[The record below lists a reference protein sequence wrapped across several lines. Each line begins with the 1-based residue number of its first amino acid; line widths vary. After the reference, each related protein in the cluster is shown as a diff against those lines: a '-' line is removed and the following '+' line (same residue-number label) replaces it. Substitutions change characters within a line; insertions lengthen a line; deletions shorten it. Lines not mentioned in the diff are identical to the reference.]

1 MIIMQLTRRDETER
15 PKPIGYD
22 KKRAAEL
29 MEKYEFDVLILTS
42 PANVFYASGL
52 PVRHQAMNPILFAL
66 NNQYPTIVLVYQNG
80 EESLILWD
88 IYDRKL
94 SWIKNTKGCLTPKD
108 ALRGLKAFLK
118 KNIGEGRI
126 GVEGTFPF
134 YIHQFITE
142 KFPQVKIM
150 NADDLLLDIQLIK
163 SAEEIRRIEESTRI
177 AEKAILNM
185 IEAIKPGITDI
196 ELIKIA
202 KKTVIEEGAEGW
214 DHFTMSIGES
224 DPEAPGIGLK
234 VQQNQALRLD
244 VGAMYQ
250 GYVSDVNRMA
260 YLGEIPSD
268 LKNAIEAIIQVQ
280 NACQK
285 AIKPGIEPSAILSLA
300 EKTWHDAGRQ
310 DQFIII
316 AHSLGLKTEEYHFFD
331 PMKGGLKRK
340 FQKGNVLNM
349 EAWTL
354 MKGYGTIGNE
364 DQYIVTEDG
373 CKRIS
378 TLEMKIFQV

>member
-1 MIIMQLTRRDETER
+1 MQLTRRDETVR

-29 MEKYEFDVLILTS
+29 MEEYNFDILIITS

-66 NNQYPTIVLVYQNG
+66 ENQYPTIALIYRDG
-80 EESLILWD
+80 EESLIVWE
-88 IYDRKL
+88 IYDKKL
-94 SWIKNTKGCLTPKD
+94 SWIKNAKGCLTPKD
-108 ALRGLKAFLK
+108 ALRGLKTFLK

-126 GVEGTFPF
+126 GVESTFPF
-134 YIHQFITE
+134 YIHEFITK
-142 KFPQVKIM
+142 KFPQVKIN
-150 NADDLLLDIQLIK
+150 NADDLLLDMQLIK
-163 SAEEIRRIEESTRI
+163 TEEEIRRITESTRI
-177 AEKAILNM
+177 AEKALLNM

-202 KKTVIEEGAEGW
+202 KRTVIDEGAEGW
-214 DHFTMSIGES
+214 DHFTMSIGDS

-234 VQQNQALRLD
+234 VQQNQVLRLD

-268 LKNAIEAIIQVQ
+268 LNNAINAIIQVQ

-285 AIKPGIEPSAILSLA
+285 AIKPGADPKEILSLA
-300 EKTWHDAGRQ
+300 EKTWRDAGRQ

-331 PMKGGLKRK
+331 PMRGGLKRK
-340 FQKGNVLNM
+340 FEEGNVLNM

-354 MKGYGTIGNE
+354 LKGYGTIGNE
-364 DQYIVTEDG
+364 DQYIVTKSG
-373 CKRIS
+373 CERIS
-378 TLEMKIFQV
+378 TLEMKIFKR

>member
-1 MIIMQLTRRDETER
+1 MQLIGRDETKR

-29 MEKYEFDVLILTS
+29 MEKYGFDVLILTS

-52 PVRHQAMNPILFAL
+52 AVRHQAMNPILFAL
-66 NNQYPTIVLVYQNG
+66 ENQYPTIALIYRDG
-80 EESLILWD
+80 EESLIVWD
-88 IYDRKL
+88 IYDKKL
-94 SWIKNTKGCLTPKD
+94 SWIKDAKGCLTPKD
-108 ALRGLKAFLK
+108 ALRGLKIFLK
-118 KNIGEGRI
+118 KNLGEGAI
-126 GVEGTFPF
+126 GVESTFPF
-134 YIHQFITE
+134 YIHEFITK
-142 KFPQVKIM
+142 KFPQAKII
-150 NADDLLLDIQLIK
+150 NADDLLLDMQLIK
-163 SAEEIRRIEESTRI
+163 TEEEIRRITESTRI
-177 AEKAILNM
+177 AEKALVNM
-185 IEAIKPGITDI
+185 IEAIKPSISDI

-202 KKTVIEEGAEGW
+202 KKTVIDEGAEGW
-214 DHFTMSIGES
+214 DHFTMSIGDS

-234 VQQNQALRLD
+234 VQKNQALRLD

-260 YLGEIPSD
+260 YIGEKIPSD
-268 LKNAIEAIIQVQ
+268 LKDAIDAIIQVQ

-285 AIKPGIEPSAILSLA
+285 AIKPGADPKEILSLA
-300 EKTWHDAGRQ
+300 EKTWRDAGRK

-340 FQKGNVLNM
+340 FEKGNVLNM

-354 MKGYGTIGNE
+354 LKGYGTIGNE
-364 DQYIVTEDG
+364 DQYIVTKSG
-373 CKRIS
+373 CERIS
-378 TLEMKIFQV
+378 TLDMKIFKR

>member
-1 MIIMQLTRRDETER
+1 MQLTRRDETVR

-29 MEKYEFDVLILTS
+29 MEEYNFDILIITS

-66 NNQYPTIVLVYQNG
+66 ENQYPTIALIYRDG
-80 EESLILWD
+80 EESLIVWE
-88 IYDRKL
+88 IYDKKL
-94 SWIKNTKGCLTPKD
+94 SWIKNAKGCLTPKD
-108 ALRGLKAFLK
+108 ALRGLKTFLK

-126 GVEGTFPF
+126 GVESTFPF
-134 YIHQFITE
+134 YIHEFITK
-142 KFPQVKIM
+142 KFPQVKIN
-150 NADDLLLDIQLIK
+150 NADDLLLDMQLIK
-163 SAEEIRRIEESTRI
+163 TEEEIRRITESTRI
-177 AEKAILNM
+177 AEKALLNM

-202 KKTVIEEGAEGW
+202 KRTVINEGAEGW
-214 DHFTMSIGES
+214 DHFTMSIGDS

-234 VQQNQALRLD
+234 VQQNQVLRLD

-268 LKNAIEAIIQVQ
+268 LNNAINAIIQVQ

-285 AIKPGIEPSAILSLA
+285 AIKPGADPKEILSLA
-300 EKTWHDAGRQ
+300 EKTWRDAGRQ

-331 PMKGGLKRK
+331 PMRGGLKRK
-340 FQKGNVLNM
+340 FEEGNVLNM

-354 MKGYGTIGNE
+354 LKGYGTIGNE
-364 DQYIVTEDG
+364 DQYIVTKSG
-373 CKRIS
+373 CERIS
-378 TLEMKIFQV
+378 TLEMKIFKR